1 MSLRPM
7 MRNDNASRMLG
18 MVVEHD
24 APGESRVS
32 MTVRDDMLNGFA
44 ITHGGLV
51 FTLADTA
58 FAIACNED
66 ERVTVAGGADIT
78 FLKSTIAGQTL
89 TATAARRARS
99 GRTGLY
105 DIRVTDETGDLVA
118 EVRGR
123 SITTD
128 RRPPAPVAE
137 PVEAAGV
144 QQAPVPS
151 TGSGTSVSRGSEVS
165 PVAEPVEA
173 PGVQQAPVPS
183 AGSGTS
189 VSPAAE
195 PVEAAGVQQAPVPST
210 GSGTSISRGSEVS
223 PVAEPVEAAGVQ
235 RGPVPST
242 GSGTSDGS
250 GTSTTNPAPE
260 RDEALTTTEVSR

>member
-1 MSLRPM
+1 
-7 MRNDNASRMLG
+7 
-18 MVVEHD
+18 
-24 APGESRVS
+24 

-78 FLKSTIAGQTL
+78 FLKSTTSGQTL
-89 TATAARRARS
+89 TATAVRRARS

-128 RRPPAPVAE
+128 RRPPAE
-137 PVEAAGV
+137 PAA
-144 QQAPVPS
+144 
-151 TGSGTSVSRGSEVS
+151 
-165 PVAEPVEA
+165 
-173 PGVQQAPVPS
+173 
-183 AGSGTS
+183 
-189 VSPAAE
+189 AAE
-195 PVEAAGVQQAPVPST
+195 PAADVTSAMRTDSARHAAAPTEDVH
-210 GSGTSISRGSEVS
+210 IAEVVHDADPTPLNDFERS
-223 PVAEPVEAAGVQ
+223 AAL
-235 RGPVPST
+235 P
-242 GSGTSDGS
+242 
-250 GTSTTNPAPE
+250 
-260 RDEALTTTEVSR
+260 TTEVSR